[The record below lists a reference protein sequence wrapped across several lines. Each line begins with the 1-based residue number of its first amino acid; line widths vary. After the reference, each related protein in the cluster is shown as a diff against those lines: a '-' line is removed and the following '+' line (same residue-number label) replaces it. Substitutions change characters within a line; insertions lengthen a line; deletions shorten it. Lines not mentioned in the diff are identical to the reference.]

1 MLQRVSDLSDVIK
14 IAKRGRSKSRYKPR
28 SNMTG
33 DAFSDDPEILDRSD
47 EFRQS

>member
-14 IAKRGRSKSRYKPR
+14 IVKRGRSKSRYRPR